1 MILSATPRIVTVFG
15 TRPDAIKMAPVVLEL
30 KKYEPQIKV
39 DVVVTGQHREMLD
52 QVLEVFQIKP
62 EYDLNIMQHG
72 QSLSQITARVLTGL
86 EPIFDDISPD
96 VVFAQGDTSTT
107 FVAGLAAFYHKAKF
121 AHVEAGLRT
130 HNKYNPFPEEINRVL
145 AAPLADYHF
154 APTSMAKDNLLHE
167 AVDPSRIWIT
177 GNTGIDALLSVAA
190 MDHEFEHP
198 ELEALRHTGLR
209 TVLLTSHRREN
220 WGEPLESI
228 CNAVL
233 KIVQQHQDIQ
243 VVFPM
248 HRNPIVRKTV
258 VDILGNMDRITL
270 TEPPD
275 YKPCVKL
282 QQLAE
287 LILTDSG
294 GVQEE
299 APSLGKPVL
308 VLRETTERQEGV
320 DAGTALLVGTDQLRI
335 VDEAHRLL
343 TDKHQYAAMA
353 NAQNPYGDGTA
364 AQQICS
370 IVLKEYGVTGY

>member
-1 MILSATPRIVTVFG
+1 MSSQPRFVTVFG

-30 KKYEPQIKV
+30 KRYEPIIKV

-52 QVLEVFQIKP
+52 QVLDVFKIIP
-62 EYDLNIMQHG
+62 DYDLNIMQHG
-72 QSLSQITARVLTGL
+72 QSLTQITARVLTGL
-86 EPIFDDISPD
+86 EPIFNELKPD

-107 FVAGLAAFYHKAKF
+107 FVAGLAAFYHRAKF

-130 HNKYNPFPEEINRVL
+130 HNKYNPFPEEMNRVL

-154 APTSMAKDNLLHE
+154 APTTMAEQNLLRE
-167 AVDPSRIWIT
+167 AVDPKRIWVT

-190 MDHEFEHP
+190 MDHEFEQP

-220 WGEPLESI
+220 WGEPLTDI
-228 CNAVL
+228 CRAAL
-233 KIVQQHQDIQ
+233 QLIDMHKDIQ
-243 VVFPM
+243 IVFPM

-258 VDILGNMDRITL
+258 EAMLGAKDRITL

-275 YKPCVKL
+275 YKPFVKL

-320 DAGTALLVGTDQLRI
+320 NAGTALLVGTDTNRI
-335 VDEAHRLL
+335 VTEADALL
-343 TDKHQYAAMA
+343 TDKSHYHQMAAA
-353 NAQNPYGDGTA
+353 ANPYGDGTA
-364 AQQICS
+364 AEQICE
-370 IVLKEYGVTGY
+370 IVLGDYGVHGRA

>member
-1 MILSATPRIVTVFG
+1 MATQPRIVTVFG

-30 KKYEPQIKV
+30 KKYEPKIKV

-52 QVLEVFQIKP
+52 QVLDVFHITP
-62 EYDLNIMQHG
+62 EYDLKIMQHG

-86 EPIFDDISPD
+86 EPIFDELKPD

-130 HNKYNPFPEEINRVL
+130 HNKYNPFPEEMNRVL
-145 AAPLADYHF
+145 TAPLAEYHF
-154 APTSMAKDNLLHE
+154 APTSMAKENLLRE
-167 AVDPSRIWIT
+167 AVDPKRIWIT

-190 MDHEFEHP
+190 MQHEFEQP

-220 WGEPLESI
+220 WGEPLTDI
-228 CNAVL
+228 CRAVL
-233 KIVQQHQDIQ
+233 QLVDMHTDIQ

-258 VDILGNMDRITL
+258 EAMLGQKERITL

-275 YKPCVKL
+275 YKPFVKL

-320 DAGTALLVGTDQLRI
+320 TAGTALLVGTDTEMI
-335 VDEAHRLL
+335 ISEATSLL
-343 TDKHQYAAMA
+343 TNKQHYHQMA
-353 NAQNPYGDGTA
+353 NATNPYGDGTA
-364 AQQICS
+364 AQQICQ
-370 IVLKEYGVTGY
+370 IVLKEYGIESVA

>member
-1 MILSATPRIVTVFG
+1 MATQPRIVTVFG

-52 QVLEVFQIKP
+52 QVLDVFHITP

-86 EPIFDDISPD
+86 EPIFNELKPD

-107 FVAGLAAFYHKAKF
+107 FVAGLAAFYHKSKF

-130 HNKYNPFPEEINRVL
+130 HNKYNPFPEEMNRIL

-154 APTSMAKDNLLHE
+154 APTSMAKENLLRE
-167 AVDPSRIWIT
+167 AVDPKRIWIT

-190 MDHEFEHP
+190 MKHEFAQP

-220 WGEPLESI
+220 WGEPLTDI
-228 CNAVL
+228 CRAVL
-233 KIVQQHQDIQ
+233 QLVDMHQDIQ

-258 VDILGNMDRITL
+258 EAMLGHKDRITL

-275 YKPCVKL
+275 YKPFVKL

-320 DAGTALLVGTDQLRI
+320 TAGTALLVGTDTERI
-335 VDEAHRLL
+335 ISEATSLL
-343 TDKHQYAAMA
+343 TNKQHYHQMA
-353 NAQNPYGDGTA
+353 NATNPYGDGTA
-364 AQQICS
+364 AQQICQ
-370 IVLKEYGVTGY
+370 IVLKEYGIVSVA

>member
-1 MILSATPRIVTVFG
+1 MATQPRIVTVFG

-52 QVLEVFQIKP
+52 QVLGVFKIKP

-86 EPIFDDISPD
+86 EPIFDEIKPD

-130 HNKYNPFPEEINRVL
+130 HNKYNPFPEEMNRIL
-145 AAPLADYHF
+145 AAPLAEYHF
-154 APTSMAKDNLLHE
+154 APTSMAQENLLRE
-167 AVDPSRIWIT
+167 AVDPKRIWIT

-190 MDHEFEHP
+190 MDHEFEQP
-198 ELEALRHTGLR
+198 ELEALRHTGLK
-209 TVLLTSHRREN
+209 TVLVTSHRREN
-220 WGEPLESI
+220 WGEPLTDI
-228 CNAVL
+228 CTAVL
-233 KIVQQHQDIQ
+233 ALVDMHKDIQ
-243 VVFPM
+243 IVFPM

-258 VDILGNMDRITL
+258 EAMLGNKDRITL

-275 YKPCVKL
+275 YKPFVKL

-320 DAGTALLVGTDQLRI
+320 TAGTALLVGTDTERI
-335 VDEAHRLL
+335 VAEANRLL
-343 TDKHQYAAMA
+343 TNKQHYHQMA
-353 NAQNPYGDGTA
+353 TATNPYGDGTA
-364 AQQICS
+364 AQQICKLVLAEYRIES
-370 IVLKEYGVTGY
+370 IS